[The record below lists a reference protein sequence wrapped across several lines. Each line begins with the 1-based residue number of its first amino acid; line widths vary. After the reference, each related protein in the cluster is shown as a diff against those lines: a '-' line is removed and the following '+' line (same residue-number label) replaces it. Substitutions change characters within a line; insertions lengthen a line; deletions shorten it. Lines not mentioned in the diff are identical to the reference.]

1 MTKQN
6 EDISEETNDPAADAN
21 EETNDPAVDATEE
34 TNSPSVEA
42 TEETEAQEAC
52 EEADKPKLTDLEKAQ
67 AEAAEM
73 KSRYLRSVA
82 DMENYRKRI
91 AREKQD
97 IIRSAAANVV
107 ESLLPVIDNMK
118 LGLQAAENHPEAKD
132 VTLGFKMVDDQLKKS
147 LSEQGLEELVPDGEA
162 FDPNLHECIAQ
173 QTSDEIK
180 EDHVIETVRA
190 GYRLND
196 RLIRA
201 ANVIVSSGPSKE
213 KN

>member
-1 MTKQN
+1 MGARITARKDQNFQSIMTKQN
-6 EDISEETNDPAADAN
+6 EDISGESNEPTVEAVEETQ
-21 EETNDPAVDATEE
+21 
-34 TNSPSVEA
+34 
-42 TEETEAQEAC
+42 AQEASA
-52 EEADKPKLTDLEKAQ
+52 ETNEPILTDLEKVQ
-67 AEAAEM
+67 AEAADM

-107 ESLLPVIDNMK
+107 ESLLPVLDNMK

-132 VTLGFKMVDDQLKKS
+132 VTVGFKMVDEQLKKS
-147 LSEQGLEELVPDGEA
+147 LSEQGLEELVPHGEV
-162 FDPNLHECIAQ
+162 FDPNIHECIAQ

-180 EDHVIETVRA
+180 EDHVIQTVRA

-201 ANVIVSSGPSKE
+201 ANVIVSSGPTKE

>member
-6 EDISEETNDPAADAN
+6 EDISEKTNDPD
-21 EETNDPAVDATEE
+21 VDATEE
-34 TNSPSVEA
+34 TNDPSVEA

-97 IIRSAAANVV
+97 IIRSAAADVV
-107 ESLLPVIDNMK
+107 KSLLPVLDNMK
-118 LGLQAAENHPEAKD
+118 LGLKAAENHPEAKD

-173 QTSDEIK
+173 QTSEEIK
-180 EDHVIETVRA
+180 EDHIIQTVRA

>member
-6 EDISEETNDPAADAN
+6 EDISEEI
-21 EETNDPAVDATEE
+21 EEPTIESVDATADEAVQADTTEKPETGETPDAPEAEE
-34 TNSPSVEA
+34 
-42 TEETEAQEAC
+42 
-52 EEADKPKLTDLEKAQ
+52 PKLTELQVAQ
-67 AEAAEM
+67 AEATEM
-73 KSRYLRSVA
+73 KTRYLRSVA
-82 DMENYRKRI
+82 DLENYRKRI

-107 ESLLPVIDNMK
+107 ESLLPVLDNMK

-132 VTLGFKMVDDQLKKS
+132 VTFGFKMVDDQLKKA
-147 LSEQGLEELVPDGEA
+147 LSEQGLQELIPDGEN

-173 QTSDEIK
+173 QASDEVE
-180 EDHVIETVRA
+180 EDKIIQTVRA

-201 ANVIVSSGPSKE
+201 ANVIVSSGPAKE
-213 KN
+213 ES

>member
-6 EDISEETNDPAADAN
+6 EDISKESKEAPAETAEAAKSVEA
-21 EETNDPAVDATEE
+21 
-34 TNSPSVEA
+34 SVEA
-42 TEETEAQEAC
+42 TEPA
-52 EEADKPKLTDLEKAQ
+52 LSDLEKAQ
-67 AEAAEM
+67 AEATDM

-97 IIRSAAANVV
+97 IIRSAAGTVV
-107 ESLLPVIDNMK
+107 ESLLPVLDNMK

-132 VTLGFKMVDDQLKKS
+132 VTIGFKMVDEQLKKS
-147 LSEQGLEELVPDGEA
+147 LSEQGLKELVPDGEA

-173 QTSDEIK
+173 QPSDEIK
-180 EDHVIETVRA
+180 EDHVIQTVRA
-190 GYRLND
+190 GYCLND

-201 ANVIVSSGPSKE
+201 ANVIVSSGPTKE
-213 KN
+213 AN

>member
-6 EDISEETNDPAADAN
+6 EEISEEI
-21 EETNDPAVDATEE
+21 EEPT
-34 TNSPSVEA
+34 VEA
-42 TEETEAQEAC
+42 TECTTEEQTETEANEAN
-52 EEADKPKLTDLEKAQ
+52 EPVLTELEKAQ
-67 AEAAEM
+67 AEAADM

-107 ESLLPVIDNMK
+107 ESLLPVLDNMK

-147 LSEQGLEELVPDGEA
+147 LSEQGLEELIPDGET
-162 FDPNLHECIAQ
+162 FDPNFHECVSHQ
-173 QTSDEIK
+173 PSEEVK
-180 EDHVIETVRA
+180 EDQIIQTVRA
-190 GYRLND
+190 GYRLNE

-201 ANVIVSSGPSKE
+201 ATVIVSSGPAKE
-213 KN
+213 DS